1 MSGILNQ
8 QLIKNKLKFI
18 TGANQA
24 RIYMKPIAQA
34 LRKKPNR
41 MEGHEMGNYV
51 SN

>member
-34 LRKKPNR
+34 LRKNQIEWRGK
-41 MEGHEMGNYV
+41 MGNYV